1 MGQKL
6 AVVVVEGPQADF
18 DTVRRALLLPRK
30 PDRMLT
36 FEDASGSEYDEDYLA
51 LWARPGQV
59 VVFGW
64 GVLWLDEIW
73 GKLSQGGRVVRA
85 SLAESFAGNSFDLFS
100 DGTSVR
106 RLEETEEGDVP
117 WLEEGPRS
125 GLERSA
131 PPAGPDAHPFDHVS
145 AILANLLSKDPFDLF
160 WALDVDGE
168 PHLAAWKVSATR

>member
-6 AVVVVEGPQADF
+6 AVVVVEGPHANF
-18 DTVRRALLLPRK
+18 DAVRRALLLPRK

-36 FEDASGSEYDEDYLA
+36 FEEASGSEYDEDHLA

-64 GVLWLDEIW
+64 SVLWLDDICAR
-73 GKLSQGGRVVRA
+73 LSQGGRVVRV
-85 SLAESFAGNSFDLFS
+85 SLAENFSGNSFDLFS

-106 RLEETEEGDVP
+106 RLGESEEGDST

-131 PPAGPDAHPFDHVS
+131 PPTSPDAHPFDHVS
-145 AILANLLSKDPFDLF
+145 AILANLLGKDPFDLF
-160 WALDVDGE
+160 WALDNDGE
-168 PHLAAWKVSATR
+168 PHLAAWKVSAT